1 VSVHGDNP
9 AIIQVGATYTDL
21 GASNKIPVGNQMTPG
36 LQPGKSYPD
45 TTELA
50 GFMKVRAAGKNS
62 ECCCNGSNESVNIWQ
77 RFQMPAHG
85 RNGPPGATAPG
96 KLVREPN
103 I

>member
-1 VSVHGDNP
+1 
-9 AIIQVGATYTDL
+9 
-21 GASNKIPVGNQMTPG
+21 MTPG

>member
-1 VSVHGDNP
+1 MPVADNP

-85 RNGPPGATAPG
+85 RNGPPGRPPRGSSSAN
-96 KLVREPN
+96 L
-103 I
+103 IY